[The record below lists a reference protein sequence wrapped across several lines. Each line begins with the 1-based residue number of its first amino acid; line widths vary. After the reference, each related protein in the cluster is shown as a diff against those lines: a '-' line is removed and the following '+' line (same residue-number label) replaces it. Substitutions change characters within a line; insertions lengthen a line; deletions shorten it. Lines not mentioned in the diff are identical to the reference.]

1 MILISHRGNINGK
14 SNRENQPEY
23 IQEALVRDF
32 DVEVDIW
39 YTDGEFWLGH
49 DEPQYQIKESFLENS
64 RLWCHSKNIEG
75 LNKMLKNN
83 LIHCFWHQND
93 TLTLTSKNIVWTVP
107 KYNFNEEIIP
117 NSVAVLPEYG
127 YNGNIRRCYGICSDV
142 IIDYRRFK

>member
-49 DEPQYQIKESFLENS
+49 DGPQYQIKESFLENS
-64 RLWCHSKNIEG
+64 RLWCHSKNMI
-75 LNKMLKNN
+75 
-83 LIHCFWHQND
+83 
-93 TLTLTSKNIVWTVP
+93 
-107 KYNFNEEIIP
+107 
-117 NSVAVLPEYG
+117 
-127 YNGNIRRCYGICSDV
+127 
-142 IIDYRRFK
+142 